1 MIRLNRLTDYAIVV
15 LGQLAQLRE
24 PAGCAPVVSGG
35 ASGEKAGDPT
45 ASRTA
50 AQLAQDTGVP
60 LPTVSKVLKML
71 AHGKIIAS
79 QRGVAGGYT
88 LSRNPK
94 AITVADIITAM
105 EGPIAL
111 TACVDGAVGSCDV
124 ESLCAM
130 RGNWDKVN
138 RAIREALSAV
148 TLQEML
154 AVPSAFEM
162 FPPLAARR
170 DDVRAQ

>member
-15 LGQLAQLRE
+15 LGQLAQLGE
-24 PAGCAPVVSGG
+24 PAGRVLRTSGA
-35 ASGEKAGDPT
+35 ASGEKAGDPGG
-45 ASRTA
+45 SRTA

-79 QRGVAGGYT
+79 QRGVAGGYM
-88 LSRNPK
+88 LSRDPK

-111 TACVDGAVGSCDV
+111 TACVDGAVGGCDV

-154 AVPSAFEM
+154 TAPSAFEM

-170 DDVRAQ
+170 GDVRAQ

>member
-24 PAGCAPVVSGG
+24 NAESGDSKAAEAAGS
-35 ASGEKAGDPT
+35 K
-45 ASRTA
+45 TA
-50 AQLAQDTGVP
+50 AALAQDTGVP

-88 LSRNPK
+88 LSRDPK
-94 AITVADIITAM
+94 SITVAEIITAM

-124 ESLCAM
+124 EALCAM

-148 TLQEML
+148 SLQEML
-154 AVPSAFEM
+154 AMPSAFEM
-162 FPPLAARR
+162 FPVPSARR
-170 DDVRAQ
+170 DGARPQ

>member
-24 PAGCAPVVSGG
+24 PSESSG
-35 ASGEKAGDPT
+35 AKAGDLT
-45 ASRTA
+45 GSRTA

-88 LSRNPK
+88 LSRDPK

-111 TACVDGAVGSCDV
+111 TACVDGAVGGCDV
-124 ESLCAM
+124 E
-130 RGNWDKVN
+130 
-138 RAIREALSAV
+138 
-148 TLQEML
+148 
-154 AVPSAFEM
+154 
-162 FPPLAARR
+162 PPCR
-170 DDVRAQ
+170 

>member
-1 MIRLNRLTDYAIVV
+1 
-15 LGQLAQLRE
+15 
-24 PAGCAPVVSGG
+24 
-35 ASGEKAGDPT
+35 
-45 ASRTA
+45 
-50 AQLAQDTGVP
+50 
-60 LPTVSKVLKML
+60 ML

-88 LSRNPK
+88 LSRDPK

-111 TACVDGAVGSCDV
+111 TACVDGAVGGCDV
-124 ESLCAM
+124 EALCAM

-138 RAIREALSAV
+138 RAIRAALSAV

-154 AVPSAFEM
+154 STPSAFEM